1 MRLARENVC
10 PVHRRWDPG
19 WKSNNKQQ
27 TTNNNINNNKHKRS
41 DSIFSGGGAGRAI
54 ENSDVRG
61 RADRAIE
68 KQIVSGREKLDLMG
82 VRGAQEQIQI

>member
-27 TTNNNINNNKHKRS
+27 TTTSTTTTNT
-41 DSIFSGGGAGRAI
+41 
-54 ENSDVRG
+54 
-61 RADRAIE
+61 
-68 KQIVSGREKLDLMG
+68 RE
-82 VRGAQEQIQI
+82 

>member
-41 DSIFSGGGAGRAI
+41 DSIFSGGGRGTRDRKFRCKRARGSRHRKT
-54 ENSDVRG
+54 NS
-61 RADRAIE
+61 
-68 KQIVSGREKLDLMG
+68 
-82 VRGAQEQIQI
+82 